1 MENNNQNGYINGN
14 AAVGSAAPAAAPA
27 APANAVQTPVTDNTA
42 QFAAP
47 AAKGYEKPQNTV
59 PYAVIE
65 RPAPEKG
72 ASGLGF
78 NIVSMC
84 IGIISLITSLSCIK
98 EAVTILL
105 GDAAFGS
112 YSNEASIISQAV
124 VLMIT
129 SIIALVFAVIGL
141 KNKQNPGRG
150 MGVSGIIC
158 SIFALLISGSALII
172 AALVYAELLI

>member
-47 AAKGYEKPQNTV
+47 AAKEYEKPQNTV

-78 NIVSMC
+78 NIV
-84 IGIISLITSLSCIK
+84 
-98 EAVTILL
+98 
-105 GDAAFGS
+105 
-112 YSNEASIISQAV
+112 
-124 VLMIT
+124 
-129 SIIALVFAVIGL
+129 
-141 KNKQNPGRG
+141 
-150 MGVSGIIC
+150 
-158 SIFALLISGSALII
+158 
-172 AALVYAELLI
+172 